1 MSESNQGLKPG
12 QATIKR
18 VFDLSLGLLG
28 LILVGWL
35 IPLMALLARLDTG
48 QSGFFRQERIGYQGK
63 PFHVIKIRTM
73 RPVDGVTTTATQAS
87 DPRITGIG
95 RFLRRTK
102 LDELPQLI
110 SIILGDMS
118 FVGPRPDVPGFAD
131 RLQGH
136 DRLILAVR
144 PGITGPATL
153 KFRHEEALLV
163 QQSDPDLFNREV
175 LFPEKVKVNV
185 GYVENWSFKKDLLY
199 VWKTVI
205 GSSEV

>member
-1 MSESNQGLKPG
+1 MSESIQGLKPW
-12 QATIKR
+12 QARIKR
-18 VFDLSLGLLG
+18 VFDFSLGLLG

-35 IPLMALLARLDTG
+35 IPLMALLARLDTR

-63 PFHVIKIRTM
+63 PFQVIKIRTM
-73 RPVDGVTTTATQAS
+73 RPVEGVTTTATQAS
-87 DPRITGIG
+87 DPRITGVG

-110 SIILGDMS
+110 SIVLGEMS

-136 DRLILAVR
+136 DRLLLAVR

-153 KFRHEEALLV
+153 KYRHEEALLAE
-163 QQSDPDLFNREV
+163 QPDPDLYSRQV

-185 GYVENWSFKKDLLY
+185 AYVENWSFTKDLLY
-199 VWKTVI
+199 IWKTVT
-205 GSSEV
+205 GC